1 MNAMPAALALSW
13 TGWILVGGWRYRPL
27 RRPWVDPAGNV
38 GPRWVEQLGARVQQR
53 AKVVSELAPLS
64 VGLLTLFAVMMLVVS
79 PALATAIV
87 VGTAIMSR
95 WQSIARRRRLQLR
108 MAEQVPHLLDLL
120 RLCLDAGLSSRS
132 AISRLATLVPD
143 PLGAWCRSVS
153 TRSDRGAPLRDA
165 LVAATGK
172 GHPMELVARTLAS
185 SETSGVAVGPA
196 VEELSA
202 HARAAIRRHSMER
215 VRRLPV
221 QMLLPL
227 VFCTL
232 PAFIVVAVVPMA
244 VTQLRGLL

>member
-1 MNAMPAALALSW
+1 MPAALALSW

-87 VGTAIMSR
+87 SR
-95 WQSIARRRRLQLR
+95 WQSIARRRRLKLR
-108 MAEQVPHLLDLL
+108 MAEQVPQLLDLL

>member
-1 MNAMPAALALSW
+1 MRPLPVALALAW
-13 TGWILVGGWRYRPL
+13 TGWILVGGWLHRPL
-27 RRPWVDPAGNV
+27 PRPWMQPTCPAQTG
-38 GPRWVEQLGARVQQR
+38 WVEQLGVRMQLR
-53 AKVVSELAPLS
+53 AGVVAELAPLS
-64 VGLLTLFAVMMLVVS
+64 VGLLTMFAVTMVVFS
-79 PALATAIV
+79 PALSVSIVIGTAIV
-87 VGTAIMSR
+87 SR
-95 WQSIARRRRLQLR
+95 WQSIARRRRLKLR

-202 HARAAIRRHSMER
+202 HARAAVGRLSMER

-232 PAFIVVAVVPMA
+232 PAFILVAVVPMA